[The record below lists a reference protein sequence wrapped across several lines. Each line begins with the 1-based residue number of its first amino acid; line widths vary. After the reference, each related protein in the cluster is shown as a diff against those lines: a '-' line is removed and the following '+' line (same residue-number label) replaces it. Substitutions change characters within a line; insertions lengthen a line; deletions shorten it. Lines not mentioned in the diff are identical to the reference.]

1 MWFKDI
7 VEPHEGSWNA
17 RSKSG
22 KVIRFRKKTGKTGK
36 AEKAE
41 KVIWIFLPCVVSV
54 LIEDKRQKTGWSF
67 CFGSTGWSLIVYC
80 LLATEVM
87 NCTVLPEVGVFRQS
101 GHFSCLL
108 ADFPRY
114 FAKKCWF
121 LRTGLFYV
129 VPSTF
134 IIRGTLFRSF
144 HIFSRNWH
152 QQVTGFLAD
161 SENSETF
168 FPVQPIKSVVPPIV
182 RVDGN
187 YDVTRP
193 KISDFCHAMWPA
205 GDIIISSY
213 QNSKNVVVLN
223 IKIAKM

>member
-1 MWFKDI
+1 MWRLSFVRRQEAENWLI
-7 VEPHEGSWNA
+7 LLFWINRLIPYCILLACHWSNELHSVA
-17 RSKSG
+17 RSG
-22 KVIRFRKKTGKTGK
+22 
-36 AEKAE
+36 
-41 KVIWIFLPCVVSV
+41 
-54 LIEDKRQKTGWSF
+54 
-67 CFGSTGWSLIVYC
+67 CF
-80 LLATEVM
+80 
-87 NCTVLPEVGVFRQS
+87 PPS
-101 GHFSCLL
+101 GHFLCRL

-213 QNSKNVVVLN
+213 QNSKYVVVLN